1 MLKCNRFGTCLLAC
15 LAALVMLAGAAWP
28 GGAAAQAGEMAWS
41 APRNLSQSG
50 SASQPHLVVDSSGRA
65 SLVWLDEYDGLMAAQ
80 EVGGAW
86 SAPVRM
92 NLPFDEHLET
102 LKLAAGPSGLVYAAW
117 IDDEGSL
124 FTSQVRGESFLSVSA
139 WSPALFLA
147 YTTAAF
153 DLAASEQELQLIF
166 LRASA
171 SPDYPA
177 GVYALRVIG
186 SSILST
192 PRLLQDSA
200 YYRGLE
206 VGEGLLSVA
215 TGPGG
220 QVIAAWGD
228 PALEQVLAAASADEG
243 ESWSSAQALD
253 RRKPDDGSGQGPSK
267 PQVFFAGGQAL
278 LTWQAGHQGKACS
291 YYSSASTD
299 GGASW
304 SEATSLPAPLD
315 QGCGA
320 SLQYLGQPGELGLFL
335 VAGASEASLLA
346 WQPGEGGRWSETQL
360 QSALSGF
367 THPETFRPVS
377 LGCLQA
383 GLAGERLQVVGCER
397 AGQGD
402 LWQLER
408 SLGTLADWFPA
419 EAAEPIW
426 GEARL
431 LSGNEDGEEARIV
444 SAVLAADALGRL
456 HAVWFRPGDAN
467 LYYAQ
472 WDGERWTGEQA
483 VVKTS
488 GTLSQQVSMGIAG
501 DGASLFV
508 VWNDPVAGGLY
519 YSLAPVVQALE
530 ASGWLTPQA
539 LPTGELAAAMP
550 QALVEADGRLAVI
563 FAAPYNEGRGI
574 YLLESDA
581 PLPVGQRPAW
591 GEAQLVFD
599 AAAAGWESLSE
610 PRLAQAAD
618 GSLLAT
624 WKRDRLP
631 PATQTSGLYAA
642 RRSAAGWSEPETVYS
657 GQVTWSLAA
666 AAGGELH
673 RAWQAVVSGQPVLFH
688 QVSSDNGVS
697 WSAVGRVSSQA
708 GGEGRAGLAVE
719 ASGGVHLV
727 QISNPAN
734 QASSPQLSHWSWQA
748 GQWRALESQLLAS
761 AEGRVLL
768 EANVLSAAAPPGGL
782 AVLYNGVEEVAESGA
797 GEGGLARRAILAAAA
812 RGGLAE
818 GPTQAATVTPG
829 VKPGPGTPTLST
841 PEGAVGA
848 EEQATLSIPS
858 PTPTFS
864 KSPPGGLVNRIG
876 GTSGVLI
883 FGALPAALIVLVVFI
898 RALRKRLAR

>member
-1 MLKCNRFGTCLLAC
+1 MLKYNRFGICLLAW
-15 LAALVMLAGAAWP
+15 LAALVLLAGAAWP
-28 GGAAAQAGEMAWS
+28 GGAAAQTGELVWS

-65 SLVWLDEYDGLMAAQ
+65 NLLWLDEYDGLMAAQ
-80 EVGGAW
+80 GLGGTW
-86 SAPVRM
+86 SAPVRL

-102 LKLAAGPSGLVYAAW
+102 LKLAAGPNGLVYAAW
-117 IDDEGSL
+117 IDEDGSL
-124 FTSQVRGESFLSVSA
+124 FTSQVRGDSFLSVSA

-147 YTTAAF
+147 YTTAGF
-153 DLAASEQELQLIF
+153 DLTVSAQELQLVF

-192 PRLLQDSA
+192 PRLLQTSA

-206 VGEGLLSVA
+206 VGEGSLSVA
-215 TGPGG
+215 AGPGG
-220 QVIAAWGD
+220 QVIAAWAD
-228 PALEQVLAAASADEG
+228 PALEQVLAAYSMDEG
-243 ESWSSAQALD
+243 ESWSSAQVLD
-253 RRKPDDGSGQGPSK
+253 RRRPDDGSGQGPGK

-278 LTWQAGHQGKACS
+278 LTWQAGRQGKACS
-291 YYSSASTD
+291 YYSSTSTD

-304 SEATSLPAPLD
+304 SEATSLPGPLD

-320 SLQYLGQPGELGLFL
+320 SLQYLGQQGELGLFL
-335 VAGASEASLLA
+335 AAGASDAALLA
-346 WQPGEGGRWSETQL
+346 WQAGDGGGWSETQL

-383 GLAGERLQVVGCER
+383 GLAGEKLQVVGCER

-408 SLGTLADWFPA
+408 GLGDPAGWFPA

-431 LSGNEDGEEARIV
+431 LSTSEDGEAARIE
-444 SAVLAADALGRL
+444 SAALEADALGRL

-488 GTLSQQVSMGIAG
+488 GTLSQEVSLGIAG
-501 DGASLFV
+501 DGTSLFV
-508 VWNDPVAGGLY
+508 VWNDPMAGGLY

-539 LPTGELAAAMP
+539 LPTGDLAAAMP
-550 QALVEADGRLAVI
+550 QVLVEADGRLAVI
-563 FAAPYNEGRGI
+563 YAAPYNEGRGI
-574 YLLESDA
+574 YLVESDA
-581 PLPVGQRPAW
+581 PLQAGQRPTW
-591 GEAQLVFD
+591 GAAELVFD

-618 GSLLAT
+618 GSLAAT

-631 PATQTSGLYAA
+631 PAAQTSGLYAA
-642 RRSAAGWSEPETVYS
+642 RRSLEGWSEVETVYS
-657 GQVTWSLAA
+657 GQVTWSQMAA
-666 AAGGELH
+666 MGNELH

-708 GGEGRAGLAVE
+708 GGQGPAGLVTE

-727 QISNPAN
+727 QISSPAN
-734 QASSPQLSHWSWQA
+734 QTSSPQLAHWSWQA
-748 GQWRALESQLLAS
+748 GQWRAMESQLLVG
-761 AEGRVLL
+761 AEGRALL

-782 AVLYNGVEEVAESGA
+782 AVLYNGVDAYSASDA
-797 GEGGLARRAILAAAA
+797 GEDGLARRAILAAAA
-812 RGGLAE
+812 RGGLSD
-818 GPTQAATVTPG
+818 GLTQATAATPG
-829 VKPGPGTPTLST
+829 ARPGPGTPTQGSDA
-841 PEGAVGA
+841 GAGTV
-848 EEQATLSIPS
+848 EQATPS
-858 PTPTFS
+858 MPAATPTFS
-864 KSPPGGLVNRIG
+864 KSPPGGLANRIG
-876 GTSGVLI
+876 GASGVLI

-898 RALRKRLAR
+898 QVLRKRLAR

>member
-1 MLKCNRFGTCLLAC
+1 MAWLAG
-15 LAALVMLAGAAWP
+15 LVLLAGAAWP
-28 GGAAAQAGEMAWS
+28 GGAAAQTGELVWS

-65 SLVWLDEYDGLMAAQ
+65 NLLWLDEYDGLMAAQ
-80 EVGGAW
+80 GVGGTW
-86 SAPVRM
+86 SAPVKL
-92 NLPFDEHLET
+92 NLPFDEHLES

-117 IDDEGSL
+117 IDKEGSL
-124 FTSQVRGESFLSVSA
+124 FTSQVRGESFLSASA

-153 DLAASEQELQLIF
+153 DLTVSAQELQVIF

-177 GVYALRVIG
+177 GIYALRVIG

-192 PRLLQDSA
+192 PRLLQTSP

-206 VGEGLLSVA
+206 VGEGSLSVA
-215 TGPGG
+215 AGPGG

-228 PALEQVLAAASADEG
+228 PALEQVLVAYSTDEG

-253 RRKPDDGSGQGPSK
+253 RRRPDDGSGQGPGK

-291 YYSSASTD
+291 YYSSTSAD

-320 SLQYLGQPGELGLFL
+320 SLQYLGQEGELGLFL
-335 VAGASEASLLA
+335 AAGASDAALLA
-346 WQPGEGGRWSETQL
+346 WQPGEGGRWSNTQL
-360 QSALSGF
+360 QGALSGF

-383 GLAGERLQVVGCER
+383 GLAGEQLQVVGCER

-408 SLGTLADWFPA
+408 GLGDPAGWFPA
-419 EAAEPIW
+419 EAAEPTW

-431 LSGNEDGEEARIV
+431 LSASEDGEAARIV
-444 SAVLAADALGRL
+444 SAALAADALSRL
-456 HAVWFRPGDAN
+456 HVVWFRPGDAN

-488 GTLSQQVSMGIAG
+488 GTLSQEVSVGIAG
-501 DGASLFV
+501 DGTSLFV
-508 VWNDPVAGGLY
+508 IWNDPAAGGLY
-519 YSLAPVVQALE
+519 YSLAPVVQALD

-563 FAAPYNEGRGI
+563 YAAPYNEGRGV
-574 YLLESDA
+574 YLVESDA
-581 PLPVGQRPAW
+581 PLQAGQRPTW
-591 GEAQLVFD
+591 GEAELVFD

-618 GSLLAT
+618 GSLVAT

-631 PATQTSGLYAA
+631 PAVQTSGLYAA
-642 RRSAAGWSEPETVYS
+642 RRSPTGWSEVETVYS
-657 GQVTWSLAA
+657 GQVTWSQVA
-666 AAGGELH
+666 AAGNELH

-688 QVSSDNGVS
+688 QFSSDGGAS

-708 GGEGRAGLAVE
+708 GGEGPAGLAAE

-727 QISNPAN
+727 QISSPAN
-734 QASSPQLSHWSWQA
+734 QANSPQLAHWSWQA
-748 GQWRALESQLLAS
+748 GQWRAMESQLLAG
-761 AEGRVLL
+761 AEGWALL

-782 AVLYNGVEEVAESGA
+782 AVLYNGVEAESGA
-797 GEGGLARRAILAAAA
+797 EDGGLVRRAILAVAA
-812 RGGLAE
+812 RGGLA
-818 GPTQAATVTPG
+818 GGLTQAAATPG
-829 VKPGPGTPTLST
+829 ARPGPGTPTQGT
-841 PEGAVGA
+841 EA
-848 EEQATLSIPS
+848 EAGTVEQATPS
-858 PTPTFS
+858 MPAATPTFS
-864 KSPPGGLVNRIG
+864 KSPPGGLANRIG

-898 RALRKRLAR
+898 QVLRKRLAR